1 MQEKWKIDIRNY
13 VVSIVL
19 LLFLS
24 TLFSTESDAATS
36 EQINESINKGTQ
48 WLIQAQ
54 NENGN
59 WGNNTKKDIINTS
72 EIAGFLNETS
82 LAPLSVS
89 RAVYWLQIQETSN
102 NDFLARILPFMTAQA
117 NDEALPALVAC
128 QNPDGGWGLAEG
140 YASDVLDTVVVLNSL
155 IKEDSVDIDIIEKGL
170 VFIIQNQNGDG
181 SWSYVKSGT
190 GSVALTAQTSLLV
203 NKCVLRTALFSNEL
217 SLALQKA
224 GEFLISQNLAD
235 PERYTGEL
243 LTGTILAY
251 RAVLYSVGSEAL
263 GTVEDT
269 ILNTQMSDGSWNND
283 PYATIFAVQAL
294 SEKTSEPAARIDR
307 IEIFRQVINDE
318 IEEAYSFHAYE
329 SVIIKVYG
337 QYGGNAK
344 FQVFV
349 KRPDGLSGT
358 SEYEGEFGW
367 NTMNTVPGSYSV
379 IAQLKDINNGSII
392 TSAEKQF
399 DIIPDFNISDVIIVA
414 EPDWVR
420 VNTPDNINV
429 NISLFNQSN
438 IERQVNVRTEVCGPG
453 DIIITSTDE
462 TYNASTEQLIMLN
475 PLSFAP
481 DVSAEK
487 DYIIKS
493 NVFDNQTQIAM
504 GQAVFKVLPPPPP
517 TRIDVVQSLDKTMLY
532 PESDNVTAAFQLTGE
547 GMPEEA
553 PENYVFV
560 VSALKD
566 PVKTGYLDTGISLE
580 TGQSIIITATG
591 RAKYATSRS
600 QETNPDGNLYDT
612 ITGKYIGQRYDGSAL
627 LNTSPIGT
635 LLGAMNNNGVIT
647 RPFALGTNVSF
658 EAPSDGTL
666 LLAYNDNPNQYYN
679 NSGYYTVSVS
689 YETVSDIAGRNVAFT
704 TTLPVN
710 SMLVDVTALQPTPG
724 SEISNPDGSKT
735 ISWNFD
741 KLIMGQEETI
751 PIKYEGASLVSDTNV
766 VLTNSTK
773 LTYQDKDDNLIIVNL
788 PDLTIPVS
796 KISISTNIATD
807 KQQYAANEQVAI
819 AVDTNNLSDSDCT
832 LSGLVEIVDL
842 DGNTAAIVSPGEE
855 VSWIAG
861 GNKTFSYNWNTG
873 QVIAGTYNARVSW
886 SEGDKVISAVEVPFE
901 VVSNGFITN
910 TVFTNKV
917 SYTANDVVDIQEIVT
932 NTSTNSILTDLTVGT
947 QVYGQEG
954 YVWNKETPILEILPG
969 VSMQIKSSWG
979 VAQAVYGDYNVFST
993 VYRDDQV
1000 LCQDSAQFSVS
1011 SSVYS
1016 GQGITGSLDVLTK
1029 NICTGDDVIMEYTL
1043 TNQGNTN
1050 LQDILFRITIVDP
1063 ATGEA
1068 VDTITDYINLAIN
1081 ETISDLATWSHAILN
1096 SGSYLVVCDLTVDD
1110 QVVVPLDSSYFIVK
1124 DPYEVTMQQIV
1135 RPRVLVWAESQTN
1148 TDMAAAVLND
1158 MQAYCRIVNNRDV
1171 FFTELQTGQYNTY
1184 VMLNKSLP
1192 LTDHDDL
1199 VLTEEIAGGK
1209 GFVATGGSNGD
1220 NLKQFNLFGIKEIG
1234 SVNSKGYTTSF
1245 SPGSP
1250 LGEFTLNGT
1259 GTVQRVLI
1267 NGGQEAAS
1275 IITEKV
1281 ILPGVITH
1289 QYGEG
1294 KTVLMTFDL
1303 SEAGPAA
1310 DAYSLFR
1317 NALERVAPLQE
1328 TEGNVAE
1335 VEIKVQATA
1344 AVEAMLTEEF
1354 PAGTEILW
1362 VSPDFTS
1369 DNSPI
1374 WQFTTTAGQTYTCRY
1389 IVKLL
1394 PGTGPIELTTFAGY
1408 LEANEYIPLKTI
1420 KLTINVP

>member
-24 TLFSTESDAATS
+24 MLFSTESYAATS

-59 WGNNTKKDIINTS
+59 WGNNTKKDIIDTS
-72 EIAGFLNETS
+72 EIAGFLNENL
-82 LAPLSVS
+82 LAPLSVC

-117 NDEALPALVAC
+117 HDEALPALIAC

-140 YASDVLDTVVVLNSL
+140 YASDIMDTVIVLNSL
-155 IKEDSVDIDIIEKGL
+155 IKEDSVEIEIIEKGMAFL
-170 VFIIQNQNGDG
+170 IQNQNGDG

-190 GSVALTAQTSLLV
+190 GSVSLTAQTSILV
-203 NKCVLRTALFSNEL
+203 NNCVLKPALFSNEL

-224 GEFLISQNLAD
+224 GEFLISQNLSA
-235 PERYTGEL
+235 PERYSEEML
-243 LTGTILAY
+243 PGTMLAY
-251 RAVLYSVGSEAL
+251 RAVFYSVGSEAL
-263 GTVEDT
+263 GTVEDA
-269 ILNTQMSDGSWNND
+269 IINAQMPDGSWNSD
-283 PYATIFAVQAL
+283 TYATILAVQAL
-294 SEKTSEPAARIDR
+294 KEKTSAPAARIDK

-318 IEEAYSFHAYE
+318 IEEAYSFQSYE

-337 QYGGNAK
+337 QYGSNAK

-349 KRPDGLSGT
+349 RRPDGLSVT
-358 SEYEGEFGW
+358 SEYEGKFGW

-379 IAQLKDINNGSII
+379 VAQLKDVNNGTII

-399 DIIPDFNISDVIIVA
+399 DIIPSFKISDIIIVA
-414 EPDWVR
+414 EPDWIR

-429 NISLFNQSN
+429 NVSLFNQSN

-453 DIIITSTDE
+453 DVVITSTNE

-475 PLSFAP
+475 PLSFTP

-487 DYIIKS
+487 DYIIRAY
-493 NVFDNQTQIAM
+493 VFDNQTQIAG

-517 TRIDVVQSLDKTMLY
+517 IRIDVVQSLDKTMLY
-532 PESDNVTAAFQLTGE
+532 PESDNVTAAFKLAGE

-560 VSALKD
+560 VSALID
-566 PVKTGYLDTGISLE
+566 PVKTGYFDTGISLE

-600 QETNPDGNLYDT
+600 QETDPDGNLYDT
-612 ITGKYIGQRYDGSAL
+612 ITGEKIGQRYDGSAL

-658 EAPSDGTL
+658 EAPSDGIL

-689 YETVSDIAGRNVAFT
+689 HETVCDMAGRNVVFT

-710 SMLVDVTALQPTPG
+710 SMSVDVTALQPAPV
-724 SEISNPDGSKT
+724 SELTNPDGSKT

-741 KLIMGQEETI
+741 KLMMGQEETI
-751 PIKYEGASLVSDTNV
+751 PIKYEGSSLVSDTNV

-773 LTYQDKDDNLIIVNL
+773 LTYQNKDDNLITVNL

-796 KISISTNIATD
+796 KTSISTNIATD
-807 KQQYAANEQVAI
+807 KQQYATNEQVAI
-819 AVDTNNLSDSDCT
+819 TVDTNNLSDSDCT
-832 LSGLVEIVDL
+832 LSGLAEITDL
-842 DGNTAAIVSPGEE
+842 DGNNVAAVSPDEE
-855 VSWIAG
+855 VSWTAG
-861 GNKTFSYNWNTG
+861 ESKTFSYNWNTG
-873 QVIAGTYNARVSW
+873 QVIAGTYKVRISW
-886 SEGDKVISAVEVPFE
+886 LEGDKVISSAETPFE
-901 VVSNGFITN
+901 VVSNGSITN
-910 TVFTNKV
+910 TVFTDKV
-917 SYTANDVVDIQEIVT
+917 SYTANDVVDIQEIIT
-932 NTSTNSILTDLTVGT
+932 NTSTNSILADLTVRT

-954 YVWNKETPILEILPG
+954 YVWNKETPLMEILPG
-969 VSMQIKSSWG
+969 VSTQIKSDWG

-993 VYRDDQV
+993 VYRDDKV

-1050 LQDILFRITIVDP
+1050 LEDLLFRITIVDP
-1063 ATGEA
+1063 ATGEV

-1081 ETISDLATWSHAILN
+1081 ENISDLVTWSHAILN
-1096 SGSYLVVCDLTVDD
+1096 SGNYLVVCDLTLDD

-1124 DPYEVTMQQIV
+1124 VPFEVTMQQIV

-1148 TDMAAAVLND
+1148 IDMAGTVLND
-1158 MQAYCRIVNNRDV
+1158 MQVYCRIVNNRDA

-1209 GFVATGGSNGD
+1209 GLVATGGSNGD

-1250 LGEFTLNGT
+1250 LGEFILNGT
-1259 GTVQRVLI
+1259 GKVQRVLI
-1267 NGGQEAAS
+1267 ISGQEAAS

-1281 ILPGVITH
+1281 ILPGAITH

-1317 NALERVAPLQE
+1317 NALERVAPVQE
-1328 TEGNVAE
+1328 TKGDVAE
-1335 VEIKVQATA
+1335 VEIKVQAIA

-1362 VSPDFTS
+1362 VSPEFAS
-1369 DNSPI
+1369 DNPPI
-1374 WQFTTTAGQTYTCRY
+1374 WQFTTTAGQEYICRY
-1389 IVKLL
+1389 IVKPL
-1394 PGTGPIELTTFAGY
+1394 PGMDPIELTTFASY
-1408 LEANEYIPLKTI
+1408 LEANEYKPLKT
-1420 KLTINVP
+1420 KVLTINVP